1 MFHPNL
7 FLLSVFSPYKQSMK
21 IFRPFNPLSGVLLSG
36 EERLKDT
43 KEKFKP
49 GVEKHVLL
57 LIAGLMWIAVGS
69 MLLGFSYLWLR
80 DAGKIRIIWMTGSG
94 IAISLLV
101 HHFGFLRVVD
111 NNLGRILP
119 MQGKRCVF
127 SFMTWKSYILVLV
140 MVSTGILLRLS
151 PIPRIYLSVLYIG
164 IGAALILSSIR
175 YLRFLIREIR

>member
-1 MFHPNL
+1 
-7 FLLSVFSPYKQSMK
+7 
-21 IFRPFNPLSGVLLSG
+21 
-36 EERLKDT
+36 LKDT

-57 LIAGLMWIAVGS
+57 LIAGLIWIAVGS
-69 MLLGFSYLWLR
+69 VLLGFSYFWLR
-80 DAGKIRIIWMTGSG
+80 DAGNNIVLWTAGSG
-94 IAISLLV
+94 IIISLFV

-127 SFMTWKSYILVLV
+127 SFMTWKSYILALV
-140 MVSTGILLRLS
+140 MVATGILLRLS
-151 PIPRIYLSVLYIG
+151 LIPRTYLSVLYIG

-175 YLRFLIREIR
+175 YLRFLISRRSKIIVTLKCRDRHKEP

>member
-1 MFHPNL
+1 
-7 FLLSVFSPYKQSMK
+7 
-21 IFRPFNPLSGVLLSG
+21 LSG
-36 EERLKDT
+36 EQRLKDT

-57 LIAGLMWIAVGS
+57 LIAGLIWIAVGS
-69 MLLGFSYLWLR
+69 MLLGFSYFWLR
-80 DAGKIRIIWMTGSG
+80 DAGNDIFMWTAGSG
-94 IAISLLV
+94 IVISLFV

-140 MVSTGILLRLS
+140 MVATGILLRLS
-151 PIPRIYLSVLYIG
+151 PIPRTYLSVLYIG

-175 YLRFLIREIR
+175 YLRFLIRQIR

>member
-1 MFHPNL
+1 M
-7 FLLSVFSPYKQSMK
+7 Q
-21 IFRPFNPLSGVLLSG
+21 
-36 EERLKDT
+36 DT
-43 KEKFKP
+43 KVKFKP
-49 GVEKHVLL
+49 GVEKHILL
-57 LIAGLMWIAVGS
+57 LIAGLIWIAVGS
-69 MLLGFSYLWLR
+69 MLLCFSYFWLR
-80 DAGKIRIIWMTGSG
+80 DAERNMVMLMAGSG
-94 IAISLLV
+94 IVISLFV

-140 MVSTGILLRLS
+140 MAATGILLRRS
-151 PIPRIYLSVLYIG
+151 PIPRTYLSVLYIG